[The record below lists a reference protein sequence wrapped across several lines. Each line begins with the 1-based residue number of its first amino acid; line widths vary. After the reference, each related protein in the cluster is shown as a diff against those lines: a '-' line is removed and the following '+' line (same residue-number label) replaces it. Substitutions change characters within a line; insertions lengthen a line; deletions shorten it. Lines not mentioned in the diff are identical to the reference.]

1 MSFFELDLQDGKKAE
16 HAILLCVRKTYP
28 KAFAIDGS
36 FKAFDLF
43 VPEIAAGIEVK
54 TDSMSHETGNVFI
67 EISLGGKPSGLMVT
81 LATYWAYVT
90 REEVIWLKSERIK
103 DCIVQTHP
111 MLQTDVGG
119 NGFAQGDTTV
129 KEAYLIKH
137 STLVP
142 YAERITP
149 RDVPAACIL

>member
-1 MSFFELDLQDGKKAE
+1 MSFFELDLQTGKE
-16 HAILLCVRKTYP
+16 TERAILACIHKTYP

-54 TDSMSHETGNVFI
+54 ADSMCHETGNVFI

-90 REEVIWLKSERIK
+90 HEEVIWLKPERIK
-103 DCIVQTHP
+103 DCIVQTNP
-111 MLQTDVGG
+111 TLQTFVGG
-119 NGFAQGDTTV
+119 NGFAQGDETV
-129 KEAYLIKH
+129 KEAYLLKRNTI
-137 STLVP
+137 VQ
-142 YAERITP
+142 YAERVTQ
-149 RDVPAACIL
+149 RDILRGLIL

>member
-1 MSFFELDLQDGKKAE
+1 MSFFELDLQTGKE
-16 HAILLCVRKTYP
+16 TERAILACIHKTYP

-54 TDSMSHETGNVFI
+54 ADSMCHETGNVFI

-90 REEVIWLKSERIK
+90 HEEVIWLKPERIK
-103 DCIVQTHP
+103 DCIVQTNP
-111 MLQTDVGG
+111 PLQTYVGG
-119 NGFAQGDTTV
+119 NGFAQDDATV
-129 KEAYLIKH
+129 KEAYLLKRNTI
-137 STLVP
+137 VQ
-142 YAERITP
+142 YAERVTAL
-149 RDVPAACIL
+149 DTQVACIL

>member
-43 VPEIAAGIEVK
+43 VPEIAAGIDVK
-54 TDSMSHETGNVFI
+54 ADSMSHETGNVFI

-81 LATYWAYVT
+81 LATYWAYLT
-90 REEVIWLKSERIK
+90 RNEIIWLKPERIK
-103 DCIVQTHP
+103 DCIVQTNP
-111 MLQTDVGG
+111 TLQTYVGG

-129 KEAYLIKH
+129 KEAYLLKRNTI
-137 STLVP
+137 VQ
-142 YAERITP
+142 YAERVTAL
-149 RDVPAACIL
+149 DTQVACIL